1 MYHPYHKWIA
11 YNLLLQSD
19 PYIKVSVGK
28 NEINDRD
35 QYIPGDLNP
44 IFGRMYELP
53 ATLPQGRNLT
63 ITVMDWDRV
72 TGTGL
77 SSGCVY

>member
-1 MYHPYHKWIA
+1 M
-11 YNLLLQSD
+11 QSD
-19 PYIKVSVGK
+19 PYIVVKVGK

-35 QYIPGDLNP
+35 KYIPGDLNP

-53 ATLPQGRNLT
+53 AKLPLDHTLT

-72 TGTGL
+72 TGKRIVCAYDGQTHTHHL
-77 SSGCVY
+77 FSCVSAA